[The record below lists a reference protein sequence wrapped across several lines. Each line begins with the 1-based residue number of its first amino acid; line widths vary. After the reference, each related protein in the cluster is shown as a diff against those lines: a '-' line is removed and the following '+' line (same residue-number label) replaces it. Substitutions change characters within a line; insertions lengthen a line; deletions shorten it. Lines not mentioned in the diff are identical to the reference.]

1 MSVYAA
7 PLRDMQFVLKEL
19 VDLDAISRL
28 PGCEEVSVD
37 LVDAVLEEAGKFAAG
52 VLDPINRAGD
62 RIGARWS
69 EEGVASAPGFREAY
83 RQFVDA
89 GWAAVGGEPEFGGQG
104 LPHVLSQQLSE
115 MWNAA
120 CMSFCL
126 CPMLT
131 TGAMTAI
138 RRHGSDAQRALYVP
152 RLVSGEWTGT
162 MNLTESQ
169 AGSDLSAVRTR
180 ATPEGDHWRIKGTKI
195 YITWGEHDMADNIV
209 HLVLAR
215 TPDAPEGVKGI
226 SLFIVP
232 KFLVNA
238 DGSLGA
244 RNDLKCVSIEHKLGI
259 HGSPTAV
266 MAYGDGDG
274 AIGYLVGEENRGLE
288 YMFTMMNFARL
299 EVGVEGVALAER
311 AYQHALEYARQR
323 VQGREIGVRA
333 GDRVAIIRHPDVRRM
348 LMSMK
353 AHTEAM
359 RALAAAA
366 AEALDHAL
374 SSPDADARR
383 SGQAV
388 FDLLTPVVKGWC
400 TEQSIDIA
408 STGVQIHGGM
418 GFVEETGAAQYLRD
432 ARITSIY
439 EGTTGIQA
447 NDLVGRKVVAE
458 KGMTAKAV
466 IQRMRAIDAHLAE
479 AAGQREEI
487 AVIRQALAAGV
498 GHLEAA
504 TDWLLDTCSRDSKA
518 GFSGAV
524 PYLKLWGVVAGGWQM
539 ARAALIA
546 SRRLDDGSEDSFY
559 RAKLATARFHAE
571 HILPTAYGFR
581 QEVVAGAAS
590 TLALEDAL
598 F

>member
-28 PGCEEVSVD
+28 PGCEEVSAD

-83 RQFVDA
+83 RQFVEA

-162 MNLTESQ
+162 MNLTEPQ

-244 RNDLKCVSIEHKLGI
+244 RNDVKCVSIEHKLGI

-274 AIGYLVGEENRGLE
+274 AIGFLVGEENRGLE

-311 AYQHALEYARQR
+311 AYQHALDYARQR
-323 VQGREIGVRA
+323 VQGREVGVRA
-333 GDRVAIIRHPDVRRM
+333 GERVAIIRHPDVRRM

-447 NDLVGRKVVAE
+447 TDLVGRKVVAE

-466 IQRMRAIDAHLAE
+466 IQRMRAIDGHLAA

-487 AVIRQALAAGV
+487 AVIREALAAGV

-504 TDWLLDTCSRDSKA
+504 TDWLLDTCSRDAKA

-539 ARAALIA
+539 ARAALLA
-546 SRRLDDGSEDSFY
+546 NRRLDDGSQDGFY

-581 QEVVAGAAS
+581 QEVVAGAVS

>member
-28 PGCEEVSVD
+28 PGCEEVSAD

-69 EEGVASAPGFREAY
+69 EDGVASAPGFREAY

-162 MNLTESQ
+162 MNLTEPQ

-244 RNDLKCVSIEHKLGI
+244 RNDVKCVSIEHKLGI

-274 AIGYLVGEENRGLE
+274 AIGHLVGEENRGLE

-311 AYQHALEYARQR
+311 SYQHALDYARQR

-466 IQRMRAIDAHLAE
+466 IQRMRAIDGHLAA

-504 TDWLLDTCSRDSKA
+504 TDWLLDTCSGDAKA
-518 GFSGAV
+518 GFAGAV

-539 ARAALIA
+539 ARAALLA
-546 SRRLDDGSEDSFY
+546 SRRLDDGSEDGFY

-581 QEVVAGAAS
+581 QEVVAGAVS

>member
-1 MSVYAA
+1 
-7 PLRDMQFVLKEL
+7 MQFVLKEL

-28 PGCEEVSVD
+28 PGCEEVSAD

-83 RQFVDA
+83 RQFVEA

-162 MNLTESQ
+162 MNLTEPQ

-244 RNDLKCVSIEHKLGI
+244 RNDVKCVSIEHKLGI

-274 AIGYLVGEENRGLE
+274 AIGFLVGEENRGLE

-311 AYQHALEYARQR
+311 AYQHALDYARQR
-323 VQGREIGVRA
+323 VQGREVGVRA
-333 GDRVAIIRHPDVRRM
+333 GERVAIIRHPDVRRM

-447 NDLVGRKVVAE
+447 TDLVGRKVVAE

-466 IQRMRAIDAHLAE
+466 IQRMRAIDGHLAA

-487 AVIRQALAAGV
+487 AVIREALAAGV

-504 TDWLLDTCSRDSKA
+504 TDWLLDTCSRDAKA

-539 ARAALIA
+539 ARAALLA
-546 SRRLDDGSEDSFY
+546 NRRLDDGSQDGFY

-581 QEVVAGAAS
+581 QEVVAGAVS

>member
-1 MSVYAA
+1 MSTYSA

-19 VDLDAISRL
+19 VDLEAIGRL
-28 PGCEEVSVD
+28 PGCEELGAD
-37 LVDAVLEEAGKFAAG
+37 LVDAVLEEAGKFATG
-52 VLDPINRAGD
+52 VLDPLNVPGD
-62 RIGARWS
+62 RTGAKWS
-69 EEGVASAPGFREAY
+69 DGTVTSVPGFRQAY
-83 RQFVDA
+83 GQFVEA
-89 GWAAVGGEPEFGGQG
+89 GWAAVGGDPDFGGQG

-115 MWNAA
+115 MWNSA

-131 TGAMTAI
+131 SGAMLAI
-138 RRHGSDAQRALYVP
+138 KRHGSDEQKQRFVP
-152 RLVSGEWTGT
+152 KLVSGEWTGT
-162 MNLTESQ
+162 MNLTEPQ

-180 ATPEGDHWRIKGTKI
+180 AVPEGDHYRIKGTKI
-195 YITWGEHDMADNIV
+195 FITWGEHDMTENIV

-232 KFLVNA
+232 KFLVNE
-238 DGSLGA
+238 DGTLGA
-244 RNDLKCVSIEHKLGI
+244 RNDVRCVSIEHKLGI

-299 EVGVEGVALAER
+299 EVGIEGIAIAER
-311 AYQHALEYARQR
+311 AYQHALDYAKQR
-323 VQGREIGVRA
+323 VQGREPGVRS
-333 GDRVAIIRHPDVRRM
+333 GDRVTIIHHPDVRRM
-348 LMSMK
+348 LMMMK
-353 AHTEAM
+353 SQVEAM
-359 RALAAAA
+359 RALAGCA

-374 SSPDADARR
+374 ANPDPDTRR
-383 SGQAV
+383 FGQAL
-388 FDLLTPVVKGWC
+388 FDLLTPVVKGWS
-400 TEQSIDIA
+400 TEQSIEIA

-447 NDLVGRKVVAE
+447 NDLVGRKLALE
-458 KGMTAKAV
+458 KGATARALIV
-466 IQRMRAIDAHLAE
+466 RMRAFDAEL
-479 AAGQREEI
+479 GQFPDHP
-487 AVIRQALAAGV
+487 ALASIRASLADGV
-498 GHLEAA
+498 KLLDEATAWLLEAYG
-504 TDWLLDTCSRDSKA
+504 TDVKTALA
-518 GFSGAV
+518 GAV

-546 SRRLDDGSEDSFY
+546 KRRLDEDAGDHDFY
-559 RAKLATARFHAE
+559 RAKLATARFFAE
-571 HILPTAYGFR
+571 HVLPRAHGYRTAI
-581 QEVVAGAAS
+581 VAGATS
-590 TLALEDAL
+590 TLALDEAH